1 MLSKFFSARSVAII
15 GASHKHG
22 KIGNVILNNFLDG
35 KYKGKVFLVNSSVK
49 KIHEKRC
56 YASVLEIKDKIDL
69 AVIAI
74 PAEAVV
80 KAAEE
85 CGKAGI
91 KNNI

>member
-56 YASVLEIKDKIDL
+56 
-69 AVIAI
+69 
-74 PAEAVV
+74 
-80 KAAEE
+80 
-85 CGKAGI
+85 
-91 KNNI
+91 